1 MLEKIKELG
10 LEKFAGNEE
19 LADQF
24 VAGFVAH
31 VMIEKEAQEVSEL
44 QKEAAGPQR
53 GGQDITADYLK
64 GMATEAGKSSAGF
77 VGNMAVSGLIGGYRL
92 VADQFRYQRF
102 LKALHQAIANSHVLR
117 EHDSKKVMKYAD
129 TIYRF
134 APLVAVD
141 PNLLQSVLTNAVLG
155 DGIDLMTIKSLT
167 DLQGRYRENGAM
179 NPKALV

>member
-10 LEKFAGNEE
+10 LEKFAGDEE

-31 VMIEKEAQEVSEL
+31 VMLEKEAQEVEAM
-44 QKEAAGPQR
+44 QKEAAGPGVR
-53 GGQDITADYLK
+53 KPDLTTEYMSGIAH
-64 GMATEAGKSSAGF
+64 EAGKASAGF
-77 VGNMAVSGLIGGYRL
+77 AGNMAVGALVGGFRL
-92 VADQFRYQRF
+92 VKDQFRYQRF
-102 LKALHQAIANSHVLR
+102 LKALEQAISNSHTLR
-117 EHDSKKVMKYAD
+117 EANRQKVGKYAD

-141 PNLLQSVLTNAVLG
+141 PNLLQSVLTNAILG

-167 DLQGRYRENGAM
+167 DLQGRYSDNASL
-179 NPKALV
+179 NPKSWV

>member
-24 VAGFVAH
+24 VAGFIAH
-31 VMIEKEAQEVSEL
+31 VMIEKEAQEVEQL
-44 QKEAAGPQR
+44 QKEAAGPQQ
-53 GGQDITADYLK
+53 QDITADYLK

-77 VGNMAVSGLIGGYRL
+77 VSNMAVNALIGGYRT
-92 VADQFRYQRF
+92 VVDQFRYQRF

-117 EHDSKKVMKYAD
+117 EHDNKKVLKYAD

-134 APLVAVD
+134 APMVAVD

-179 NPKALV
+179 NPKSLV

>member
-19 LADQF
+19 LADEF
-24 VAGFVAH
+24 VAGFIAH
-31 VMIEKEAQEVSEL
+31 VMIEKEAQEKDQM
-44 QKEAAGPQR
+44 QKEAAGPQH
-53 GGQDITADYLK
+53 GQDITADYLK
-64 GMATEAGKSSAGF
+64 GIATEAGKSSAGF
-77 VGNMAVSGLIGGYRL
+77 VGNMAVSALIGGYRT
-92 VADQFRYQRF
+92 VVDQFRYQRF
-102 LKALHQAIANSHVLR
+102 LKALHQAIASSHVLR
-117 EHDSKKVMKYAD
+117 EHDNKKVLKYAD
-129 TIYRF
+129 TIYSF
-134 APLVAVD
+134 APMVAVD